1 VIVSPTALVKIS
13 ILGFCELPGKMSRVI
28 GDDVEPFEVFPCR
41 KLEPKGG
48 EEKMD
53 EILPDV
59 VVDSLRTSLEIP
71 MLGLDEVPSCVDET
85 L

>member
-1 VIVSPTALVKIS
+1 
-13 ILGFCELPGKMSRVI
+13 MSRI
-28 GDDVEPFEVFPCR
+28 QLKCR
-41 KLEPKGG
+41 PGVVLEDWAMSLWIQVLFMLCEPKGG